1 MLSLEILFL
10 DNVKECRSLMAVKG
24 TVMQTEKVLV
34 NDCLHV
40 SKVSWKFCIPIFF
53 NFAVISPYTAQKMK
67 FSIKDFFS
75 KYDQIRTKLRF
86 GHIYRRN
93 PKLKTFFCAVLKF
106 AIFLKSSLRFS
117 QFLLSFLLID
127 KTLRFNYIKTRTAL
141 KAKFSVFTICVE

>member
-1 MLSLEILFL
+1 MLSLEILFF

-75 KYDQIRTKLRF
+75 KYDQIQRKLQIWS
-86 GHIYRRN
+86 HI
-93 PKLKTFFCAVLKF
+93 LKKSLMENLIFCAVLFIYYTMWLLYSFKLVLHENV
-106 AIFLKSSLRFS
+106 LKNQYF
-117 QFLLSFLLID
+117 FG
-127 KTLRFNYIKTRTAL
+127 TLAMK
-141 KAKFSVFTICVE
+141 C